1 MLRLHRLTKQ
11 YASHQPPALNQVT
24 LTVPTGQVVALIGA
38 SGAGKSTLIR
48 CVNRLVQPTS
58 GEVWLDDVDVTRLS
72 PRALRRMRR
81 QMGMIFQNY
90 ALVDRLTVME
100 NVLAGQLGYVSA
112 WQSWWRLFPP
122 ATIAEALQLLEQ
134 VGLADVVNRRADAL
148 SGGQRQR
155 VGIARALL
163 QRPSLL
169 LVDEP
174 TASLDPKTARQ
185 VMRLLTDLSHDRGLT
200 VLINIHNVP
209 LAQEFAQRIVGLRLG
224 EVVYDGDPAGLT
236 TTTLTTIYGAEDWTA
251 MSDRAAIPTP

>member
-11 YASHQPPALNQVT
+11 YVLDRPPALNQVT
-24 LTVPTGQVVALIGA
+24 LTVPTGQVLALIGA
-38 SGAGKSTLIR
+38 SGAGKSTLLR
-48 CVNRLVQPTS
+48 CVNRLVQPTA
-58 GEVWLDDVDVTRLS
+58 GEVWLNEVEVTRLP
-72 PRALRRMRR
+72 PRSLRQMRR

-100 NVLAGQLGYVSA
+100 NVLTGQLGYVNA
-112 WQSWWRLFPP
+112 WQSWWRQFPR

-134 VGLADVVNRRADAL
+134 VGLADFLNHRADTL

-163 QRPSLL
+163 QHPSLL

-185 VMRLLTDLSHDRGLT
+185 VMRLLTELSRDRGLT
-200 VLINIHNVP
+200 VIINIHNVP
-209 LAQEFAQRIVGLRLG
+209 LAQAFAQRIVGLRAG
-224 EVVYDGDPAGLT
+224 EVVYDGDPAGLST
-236 TTTLTTIYGAEDWTA
+236 ATLTEIYGEEDWTV
-251 MSDRAAIPTP
+251 MSNPALSPAP

>member
-1 MLRLHRLTKQ
+1 MSMLRLHRLTKQ
-11 YASHQPPALNQVT
+11 YTNDRPPALNQVT
-24 LTVPTGQVVALIGA
+24 LTVPTGQVMALIGA

-48 CVNRLVQPTS
+48 CVNRLVQPTA
-58 GEVWLDDVDVTRLS
+58 GEVWLDDVEVTKLS
-72 PRALRRMRR
+72 PRALRRVRR
-81 QMGMIFQNY
+81 QIGMIFQNY

-112 WQSWWRLFPP
+112 WQSWWRQFPS
-122 ATIAEALQLLEQ
+122 ATVAAALQLLEQ
-134 VGLADVVNRRADAL
+134 VGLADLINHRADTL

-185 VMRLLTDLSHDRGLT
+185 VMRLLTDLSYDRGLT
-200 VLINIHNVP
+200 VLINIHNVS
-209 LAQEFAQRIVGLRLG
+209 LAQEFTQRIVGLRHG
-224 EVVYDGDPAGLT
+224 EVVYDGDPTGLT
-236 TTTLTTIYGAEDWTA
+236 TATLTEIYGAEDWTT
-251 MSDRAAIPTP
+251 MSAQLARV